1 MKSERFYNKMK
12 HLIPVDPIQ
21 EAAAECRKFLKQEIH
36 DNVLE
41 ADLQKTAD
49 WVFRIWEKSRQLDLP
64 LLLLPEEYQGAAFS
78 PYSCAVLLDIIAAEC
93 AGIASVFALHYAGCI
108 ALLNADIRQQSI
120 FFPLL
125 TDAGNRRPAIV
136 APVFPSETDG
146 HRIEVEENDH
156 GMVIHGTT
164 ALTGNAL
171 IADIFCVFIEDD
183 DDTGEHITCAVLKKN
198 TPGLATGRP
207 ADLTG
212 LRVNDFAPI
221 VFDRVRVDLQS
232 IVGPRKNARAFMEL
246 AKDGLFRF
254 IAAMAM
260 GAARTAIEK
269 ASAYARQRY
278 QGGKT
283 IIHHQEIQR
292 MLGSMKMK
300 LSVGTAG
307 YLNSFNENTV
317 FFPFEAPKPS
327 LVKVFCTDAALEIAM
342 DAIQIHGGYGYM
354 HEYGLEKIMR
364 DVKVLQ
370 LMLGRNP
377 KCLIN
382 DISEEIQHDR

>member
-1 MKSERFYNKMK
+1 MK
-12 HLIPVDPIQ
+12 HLIPDDPIQ

-41 ADLQKTAD
+41 ADLQKTTD
-49 WVFRIWEKSRQLDLP
+49 WVFHIWEKSRQLDLP
-64 LLLLPEEYQGAAFS
+64 FLVLPEEYQGADFS
-78 PYSCAVLLDIIAAEC
+78 AYSCAVLLDIIAAEC

-108 ALLNADIRQQSI
+108 ALLNADMRQQSI

-125 TDAGNRRPAIV
+125 TDAGNRRSGIV

-146 HRIEVEENDH
+146 HGIEVEENDH
-156 GMVIHGTT
+156 GLVIHGTT

-171 IADIFCVFIEDD
+171 TADIFCVFIEDD
-183 DDTGEHITCAVLKKN
+183 DDTGEHITCVVLEKN
-198 TPGLATGRP
+198 TPGLSTGRP
-207 ADLTG
+207 ADLPG
-212 LRVNDFAPI
+212 LKVNGFAPI
-221 VFDRVRVDLQS
+221 IFDRVRVDHRS
-232 IVGPRKNARAFMEL
+232 IVGSRKNARTVMKQ

-260 GAARTAIEK
+260 GAARTAFEK
-269 ASAYARQRY
+269 ASAYARHRY

-283 IIHHQEIQR
+283 IIHHQETQR
-292 MLGSMKMK
+292 MLGAMKMK
-300 LSVGTAG
+300 LSMGTAG
-307 YLNSFNENTV
+307 YLNSFNEKPV
-317 FFPFEAPKPS
+317 FSLLEAPKPS

-382 DISEEIQHDR
+382 AISEEIEHDR